1 MTYQTL
7 DHADALLLGHAADGS
22 PCGPDIEYSPRFLEL
37 MTTAQGRQE
46 LQLGDSIIPAQEP
59 DWRAVMGSAQK
70 LLCESRDLR
79 IACTLAQAA
88 THIHGVKGLSE
99 VLALI
104 ASWLETYWDTLHP
117 RLQVEDEYDPLM
129 RVNAVTSLSDPNGVL
144 RTLRA
149 SVLLESRNGA
159 LTLGEIDN
167 VLKGKPNPGTLISS
181 PEQLSRFIASERTH
195 NQARLDALAGARQQT
210 ERIQRQFRQA
220 LDVEYWPNLEPLLA
234 LLQRLDDALTPA
246 SGGSSSQPA
255 EDEVMTNQRSL
266 LPDDDSPR
274 TRLPS
279 RIDNRTDAFAALAIA
294 RTYFERYEPS
304 HPAPLLIRR
313 IERLIDLDFAEILA
327 ELAPE
332 GMRQLEL
339 VAGSANNNQV

>member
-1 MTYQTL
+1 MTHQTL
-7 DHADALLLGHAADGS
+7 DHADTLLLGHVADGS
-22 PCGPDIEYSPRFLEL
+22 PCGPDIEYSPSFLEL
-37 MTTAQGRQE
+37 MTIAQGRQE

-59 DWRAVMGSAQK
+59 DWRAVMGTAQE

-79 IACTLAQAA
+79 VACTLAQAA
-88 THIHGVKGLSE
+88 THVHGVNGLSE

-104 ASWLETYWDTLHP
+104 ASWLETHWDDLHP
-117 RLQVEDEYDPLM
+117 RLMVENEYDPLM
-129 RVNAVTSLSDPNGVL
+129 RVNAVASLSDPNGML

-149 SVLLESRNGA
+149 SVLLECRSGA
-159 LTLGEIDN
+159 LTFGEIDN
-167 VLKGKPNPGTLISS
+167 VLKGKPKPGALISS
-181 PEQLSRFIASERTH
+181 QEQLSRFIASERIH
-195 NQARLDALAGARQQT
+195 NQARLDALARARHQA
-210 ERIQRQFRQA
+210 ERLQRPFRQA
-220 LDVEYWPNLEPLLA
+220 LDAEYWPNLEPLLA

-246 SGGSSSQPA
+246 SGAASSQPA
-255 EDEVMTNQRSL
+255 ADEVMTNNSFRLSG
-266 LPDDDSPR
+266 DESPR

-279 RIDNRTDAFAALAIA
+279 HIDNRTDAFTALAIA

-339 VAGSANNNQV
+339 VAGSANSNQI